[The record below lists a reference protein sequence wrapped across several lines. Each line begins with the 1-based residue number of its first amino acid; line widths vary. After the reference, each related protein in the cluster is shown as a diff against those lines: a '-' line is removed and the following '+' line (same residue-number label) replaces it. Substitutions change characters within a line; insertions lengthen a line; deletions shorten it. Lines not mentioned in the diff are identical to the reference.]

1 MAPRAYWKGH
11 IRLALVSFPVR
22 LYAATSSTERI
33 SLHRIHKDT
42 HERVRIQNVVPDEGP
57 VERDDIVMGYEYDR
71 DKYVPVTDE
80 ELESIEVESKHTI
93 DLTRFVELSD
103 IDPIYFDRPYFVAPD
118 GDMATEA
125 FVTIRDALRAS
136 KKVAL
141 GQIVLAKRE
150 RIVAI
155 QACGNGMLLET
166 LRFADEVREADA
178 YFDDIE
184 DVSVSSDQIEMAE
197 TLIAARSGAFQP
209 DSFVDHYQ
217 KELRALIEAKLKGR
231 DVAPPKSG
239 KAKSSNV
246 INLMDALKASL
257 EKGEDK
263 PAGKRPAKASAATQ
277 MRASDEGSATA
288 SRARRSRG
296 AAASKSG
303 GAKSGSSK
311 SGSSKS
317 APAKASAS
325 KASASKASKS
335 AATKSGASKSAAKG
349 AAGRTRSTTTRQRK
363 SA

>member
-42 HERVRIQNVVPDEGP
+42 HERVRLQNVVPDEGP

-71 DKYVPVTDE
+71 DKYVPVSDE
-80 ELESIEVESKHTI
+80 ELDSIQVESKHTI
-93 DLTRFVELSD
+93 DLSRFVDLSS
-103 IDPIYFDRPYFVAPD
+103 IDPIYFDKPYFVAPD

-125 FVTIRDALRAS
+125 FVTIRDALRSS

-184 DVSVSSDQIEMAE
+184 DVSVSSDQIEMAQN
-197 TLIAARSGAFQP
+197 LIAARSGEFEP
-209 DSFVDHYQ
+209 DTFVDHYQ
-217 KELRALIEAKLKGR
+217 KELRELIQAKLKGR
-231 DVAPPKSG
+231 DVSPPKATKS
-239 KAKSSNV
+239 KSSNV

-257 EKGEDK
+257 DESETK
-263 PAGKRPAKASAATQ
+263 PKRTAKARSAEPKTK
-277 MRASDEGSATA
+277 SDDDEGSATR
-288 SRARRSRG
+288 SRRSRTTSTG
-296 AAASKSG
+296 S
-303 GAKSGSSK
+303 SSK
-311 SGSSKS
+311 SSSSKS
-317 APAKASAS
+317 SPSKGSSS
-325 KASASKASKS
+325 KASSGKSTRGKS
-335 AATKSGASKSAAKG
+335 AGSKPAA
-349 AAGRTRSTTTRQRK
+349 RSTSTRQRK